1 MEEDKHLLKFKS
13 IIEQDLAEDLR
24 LLELNRRRRLEIEAR
39 IERSKRALFKIEE
52 QLKKHQEEE
61 E

>member
-1 MEEDKHLLKFKS
+1 MEEDKHLLKFKT

-52 QLKKHQEEE
+52 QLKKHQ
-61 E
+61 